1 MSIITVRNLDPAAKR
16 RIERRAAAHGR
27 SMEAEI
33 RDILESVPEP
43 EPSTGFTAAMARVD
57 LIMRDIEVE
66 VDFPARE
73 VEYQREVE
81 LA

>member
-1 MSIITVRNLDPAAKR
+1 
-16 RIERRAAAHGR
+16 
-27 SMEAEI
+27 MEAEI